1 MKWIM
6 RNIFILIVFLNA
18 AAPLKAQQ
26 ADYIQIK
33 KKNDK
38 VLKTYFEGAFFSAET
53 FDGFRMHG
61 IIKAIRNDSIII
73 LQEEN
78 RLVGTPFG
86 TTLDTFRYV
95 LGTNVNQVRRFF
107 YDEIYQLTGK
117 KGFSSI
123 RLTKLMMVGGAG
135 FVILEL
141 VNTLYREESIR
152 DNNKLP
158 SLAIAT
164 GVAATGWLW
173 SWVKN
178 KRDRVGKKYVVQYV
192 RANEII
198 R

>member
-1 MKWIM
+1 MKEGM
-6 RNIFILIVFLNA
+6 QKIFVFIFFLSFA
-18 AAPLKAQQ
+18 GELKAQQ
-26 ADYIQIK
+26 ADYILLK

-53 FDGFRMHG
+53 YDGFRMHG
-61 IIKAIRNDSIII
+61 IIRAIRNDSIIL
-73 LQEEN
+73 LQEES
-78 RLVGTPFG
+78 RLIGTAFG
-86 TTLDTFRYV
+86 TTLDTVRYV
-95 LGTNVNQVRRFF
+95 FGTNVNQVKRFF
-107 YDEIYQLTGK
+107 YDETYQLGGK
-117 KGFSSI
+117 KGFKSI
-123 RLTKLMMVGGAG
+123 RLTKLMMVVGTG

-141 VNTLYREESIR
+141 VNTLYREESIQ

-173 SWVKN
+173 SHIKN

-192 RANEII
+192 RAKEII